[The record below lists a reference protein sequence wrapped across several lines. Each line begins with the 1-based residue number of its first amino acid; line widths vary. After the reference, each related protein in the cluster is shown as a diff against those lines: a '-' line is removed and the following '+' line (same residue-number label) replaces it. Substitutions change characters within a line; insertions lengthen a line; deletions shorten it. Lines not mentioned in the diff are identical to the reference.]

1 MTLDLAP
8 HGAPLAELIGS
19 WQFVL
24 GALVLTLG
32 PAIAL
37 RRRRI
42 ALAALTDDER
52 AAAADRRGRRTEDVL
67 TVVIAAAAAALSAT
81 GLRRVGHHQMGLDA
95 PFDLLPFVAL
105 DVAAMVCGRRARRR
119 ARDGEG
125 PGLSGALFWILAGIS
140 AVFSASEADTLL
152 GGAVRAVWPVL
163 AAVLWEIG
171 SLEER
176 RAARNKGGR
185 PDRRIALVRLLHPVE
200 AFRVALLLAARQ
212 DLAQEEAT
220 VEVRISRAAYRWYRL
235 RRAQDAVKRAGGMTR
250 WAYRFAEMH
259 ADGRAQD
266 ASERAGCSD
275 PVILKRVVARLQL
288 RVRQSDIAGMNL
300 RNPTAFEGILTTL
313 IGTIPTMP
321 CQAADPHP
329 GPSSHPAGE
338 EEQQFRV
345 GMGEGGGLEDDT
357 DEEEDDS
364 SDPDDESERDA
375 DSTADWK
382 TDEEVMA
389 AFVQAAFAQAL
400 RRKDDGTF
408 AWGIN
413 KCAEALNIGN
423 RRANRFLKTQAEWLP
438 EALAAHSAAHSTD
451 NAEPDHFDQALAL
464 ANQPTPPAADR
475 WNLQSDPPA
484 PGQQLLLDEHARL
497 DLAADEDFEKRDS
510 GLLVPAGAGHRHP

>member
-8 HGAPLAELIGS
+8 HGAALAELIGS

-52 AAAADRRGRRTEDVL
+52 VAAADRRGRRIEDVL

-140 AVFSASEADTLL
+140 SVFSASEADSLL

-176 RAARNKGGR
+176 RAARSKGGR

-220 VEVRISRAAYRWYRL
+220 AEVRISRAAYRWYRL

-300 RNPTAFEGILTTL
+300 RNPAAFEGILTTL

-321 CQAADPHP
+321 SQAADPHP
-329 GPSSHPAGE
+329 APSSHPADE
-338 EEQQFRV
+338 EEQQVKV
-345 GMGEGGGLEDDT
+345 GMGEGGGLEGDT

-364 SDPDDESERDA
+364 PDPDDESERDA
-375 DSTADWK
+375 DSAADWK
-382 TDEEVMA
+382 TDEEVIA
-389 AFVQAAFAQAL
+389 AFVQTVP
-400 RRKDDGTF
+400 RRDDGTF

-423 RRANRFLKTQAEWLP
+423 RRAKKFLKTQAEWLP
-438 EALAAHSAAHSTD
+438 EALAAHPAGHSSD
-451 NAEPDHFDQALAL
+451 SAEPDHFDQAIAL
-464 ANQPTPPAADR
+464 ASQPTPPAVDR
-475 WNLQSDPPA
+475 WNLQSEAPA
-484 PGQQLLLDEHARL
+484 ASQQLLLDEHAHL
-497 DLAADEDFEKRDS
+497 DLAADEDFEKRES

>member
-1 MTLDLAP
+1 MTPDLAP
-8 HGAPLAELIGS
+8 QGAALAERLGS

-37 RRRRI
+37 RRRRM

-52 AAAADRRGRRTEDVL
+52 AAAADRRGRRVEDLL

-140 AVFSASEADTLL
+140 SVFSASEADSLL

-220 VEVRISRAAYRWYRL
+220 AEVRISRAAYRWYRL
-235 RRAQDAVKRAGGMTR
+235 RRAQDAVKRAGRMTH
-250 WAYRFAEMH
+250 WAYRLAEMH

-300 RNPTAFEGILTTL
+300 RNPVAFESILNTL
-313 IGTIPTMP
+313 IGTIPAIP
-321 CQAADPHP
+321 SRAADL
-329 GPSSHPAGE
+329 HPAPPSHSDDE
-338 EEQQFRV
+338 EEQQV
-345 GMGEGGGLEDDT
+345 KAGMGEGDESGEDTGDEDT
-357 DEEEDDS
+357 AS
-364 SDPDDESERDA
+364 PDPDVDA
-375 DSTADWK
+375 EQYEDTAAARK
-382 TDEEVMA
+382 TDEEVMD
-389 AFVQAAFAQAL
+389 AFVQTVP
-400 RRKDDGTF
+400 RKDDGTF

-413 KCAEALNIGN
+413 RIAAALGIGN
-423 RRANRFLKTQAEWLP
+423 PRAKKFLDTQAEWLP
-438 EALAAHSAAHSTD
+438 KALAAHPAAHAAD
-451 NAEPDHFDQALAL
+451 GEEPDHFDQAPGPQDLE
-464 ANQPTPPAADR
+464 
-475 WNLQSDPPA
+475 PA
-484 PGQQLLLDEHARL
+484 PAPTGPQPPLELFRL
-497 DLAADEDFEKRDS
+497 DPTVGDHFEKHDS
-510 GLLVPAGAGHRHP
+510 GLLVPAAGSRP

>member
-1 MTLDLAP
+1 MTPDLAP
-8 HGAPLAELIGS
+8 HGAALAELLGS

-37 RRRRI
+37 RRRRM
-42 ALAALTDDER
+42 ALAALTDAQR
-52 AAAADRRGRRTEDVL
+52 AAAADRRGRRVEDIL

-140 AVFSASEADTLL
+140 SVFSASEADSLL

-176 RAARNKGGR
+176 RAARAKGGR

-220 VEVRISRAAYRWYRL
+220 AEVRISRAADRWYRL

-250 WAYRFAEMH
+250 WAYRIAEMH

-275 PVILKRVVARLQL
+275 PAILKRVVARLQV

-300 RNPTAFEGILTTL
+300 KNPAAFEGILSTL
-313 IGTIPTMP
+313 IGTIPVIP
-321 CQAADPHP
+321 SQAADPHP
-329 GPSSHPAGE
+329 APSSHSDDE
-338 EEQQFRV
+338 EEPQV
-345 GMGEGGGLEDDT
+345 KAGMGEGDAPGEDTGGEST
-357 DEEEDDS
+357 AS
-364 SDPDDESERDA
+364 PDPDGDAAQDEDA
-375 DSTADWK
+375 VSGRK
-382 TDEEVMA
+382 TDEEVIA
-389 AFVQAAFAQAL
+389 AFVEHVPL
-400 RRKDDGTF
+400 KDDGAF

-413 KCAEALNIGN
+413 KIASTLGIGN
-423 RRANRFLKTQAEWLP
+423 PRAQKFVDTRAEWLP
-438 EALAAHSAAHSTD
+438 KALADHPAAPGTDST
-451 NAEPDHFDQALAL
+451 EPDHFDQALAV
-464 ANQPTPPAADR
+464 ANEPPRPADHAQD
-475 WNLQSDPPA
+475 LQPA
-484 PGQQLLLDEHARL
+484 PALAGQPPLDVLFRL
-497 DLAADEDFEKRDS
+497 DLTAGDHFEKHDS
-510 GLLVPAGAGHRHP
+510 GLLVPAAGSRP

>member
-1 MTLDLAP
+1 MTPDLAP
-8 HGAPLAELIGS
+8 HGAALAELFGS

-37 RRRRI
+37 RRRRV
-42 ALAALTDDER
+42 ALAALTDTER
-52 AAAADRRGRRTEDVL
+52 AAAADRRGRRIEDVL

-119 ARDGEG
+119 ARDGDG

-140 AVFSASEADTLL
+140 SVFSASEAASLL

-220 VEVRISRAAYRWYRL
+220 AEVRISRAAYRWYRL

-250 WAYRFAEMH
+250 WVYRLVEMH
-259 ADGRAQD
+259 ADARAQD

-275 PVILKRVVARLQL
+275 PAILNRVVARLQM

-300 RNPTAFEGILTTL
+300 RNPAAFEGILNTL
-313 IGTIPTMP
+313 IGTIPTIP
-321 CQAADPHP
+321 SQSADPHP
-329 GPSSHPAGE
+329 APSSHPANDE
-338 EEQQFRV
+338 EPQLRTR
-345 GMGEGGGLEDDT
+345 MAEGGEPGG
-357 DEEEDDS
+357 DS
-364 SDPDDESERDA
+364 DDEDTASTHPDVDAEQDEPPGAER
-375 DSTADWK
+375 K

-389 AFVQAAFAQAL
+389 AFVETVP
-400 RRKDDGTF
+400 RKDDGTF

-413 KCAEALNIGN
+413 KCAEALGIGN
-423 RRANRFLKTQAEWLP
+423 PRARRFLKTQAEWLP
-438 EALAAHSAAHSTD
+438 EALASHPTAHGAD
-451 NAEPDHFDQALAL
+451 GEEPDHFDQALAL
-464 ANQPTPPAADR
+464 ANEPPQPAAAPRALDPALPPA
-475 WNLQSDPPA
+475 
-484 PGQQLLLDEHARL
+484 GQQLAIDERFALDPTVG
-497 DLAADEDFEKRDS
+497 DFEQHDS
-510 GLLVPAGAGHRHP
+510 GLLLPAAAGIRQP

>member
-1 MTLDLAP
+1 MTPDLAP
-8 HGAPLAELIGS
+8 HGAALAELLGS

-37 RRRRI
+37 RRRRM
-42 ALAALTDDER
+42 ALAALTDVER
-52 AAAADRRGRRTEDVL
+52 AAAADRRGRRIEDLL

-81 GLRRVGHHQMGLDA
+81 GLRRVGHHQMGLNA

-119 ARDGEG
+119 ARDGDG
-125 PGLSGALFWILAGIS
+125 SGLSGALFWILAGIS
-140 AVFSASEADTLL
+140 SVFSASEADSLL

-176 RAARNKGGR
+176 RAARTKGGR

-220 VEVRISRAAYRWYRL
+220 AEVRISRAAYRWYRL

-250 WAYRFAEMH
+250 WAYRLAEMH

-300 RNPTAFEGILTTL
+300 RNPVAFEGILNTL
-313 IGTIPTMP
+313 IGTIPAIP
-321 CQAADPHP
+321 SHAADPHAA
-329 GPSSHPAGE
+329 PSSHSG
-338 EEQQFRV
+338 
-345 GMGEGGGLEDDT
+345 
-357 DEEEDDS
+357 DEEDQQVKAGMSESGESGGDTGDEDTAS
-364 SDPDDESERDA
+364 PDPDVDA
-375 DSTADWK
+375 GQDDDAAAGRK

-389 AFVQAAFAQAL
+389 ALVETVP
-400 RRKDDGTF
+400 RKDDGTF

-413 KCAEALNIGN
+413 RIAAALGIGN
-423 RRANRFLKTQAEWLP
+423 GRAKKFVDTRAEWLP
-438 EALAAHSAAHSTD
+438 KALAAHPAARGAD
-451 NAEPDHFDQALAL
+451 GADHFDQALAL
-464 ANQPTPPAADR
+464 ANEPHQSAAHP
-475 WNLQSDPPA
+475 QDPQPA
-484 PGQQLLLDEHARL
+484 PAPAGQQLDELLRL
-497 DLAADEDFEKRDS
+497 DPTAGDHFEEHDS
-510 GLLVPAGAGHRHP
+510 GLLVPAAGSRP

>member
-1 MTLDLAP
+1 MTPDLAP
-8 HGAPLAELIGS
+8 HGAALAELLGS

-42 ALAALTDDER
+42 ALSALTDSER
-52 AAAADRRGRRTEDVL
+52 AQAADRRGRRVEDLL

-105 DVAAMVCGRRARRR
+105 DIAAMVCGRRARRR
-119 ARDGEG
+119 ARDGDG
-125 PGLSGALFWILAGIS
+125 PGLSGALFWTLAGIS
-140 AVFSASEADTLL
+140 SVFSASEADSLL

-176 RAARNKGGR
+176 RAARTKGGR

-220 VEVRISRAAYRWYRL
+220 AEVRISRAAYRWYRL
-235 RRAQDAVKRAGGMTR
+235 RRAQEAVKRAGGMTR
-250 WAYRFAEMH
+250 WAYRLAEMH

-275 PVILKRVVARLQL
+275 PIILKRVVARLQL

-300 RNPTAFEGILTTL
+300 RNPTAFAGILTTL
-313 IGTIPTMP
+313 IGTIPTTP
-321 CQAADPHP
+321 SQATDHHP
-329 GPSSHPAGE
+329 ASPSHPAEE
-338 EEQQFRV
+338 EEQQVNV
-345 GMGEGGGLEDDT
+345 GMGQDEEPEDDIG
-357 DEEEDDS
+357 EEEDDS
-364 SDPDDESERDA
+364 TDPDDDTDRDA
-375 DSTADWK
+375 DSAADWK

-389 AFVQAAFAQAL
+389 AFVETVPL
-400 RRKDDGTF
+400 KDDGTF

-423 RRANRFLKTQAEWLP
+423 RRAKKFLRTQAEWLP
-438 EALAAHSAAHSTD
+438 KALADHPSAHGTGS
-451 NAEPDHFDQALAL
+451 AEPDHFDQALAV
-464 ANQPTPPAADR
+464 ANELPQPAAHPQG
-475 WNLQSDPPA
+475 LQPA
-484 PGQQLLLDEHARL
+484 PAPAGRQPLEELLHL
-497 DLAADEDFEKRDS
+497 DLTVDDRFEEHDS
-510 GLLVPAGAGHRHP
+510 GLFVPAAGSRL

>member
-1 MTLDLAP
+1 MTPDLVP
-8 HGAPLAELIGS
+8 HVAAAAELLGS

-37 RRRRI
+37 RRRRM

-52 AAAADRRGRRTEDVL
+52 ATAANHRGRRVEDLL
-67 TVVIAAAAAALSAT
+67 TVVIAAAAAALSAS
-81 GLRRVGHHQMGLDA
+81 GLRRVGRHQMGLDA

-140 AVFSASEADTLL
+140 SVFSASEADSLL

-212 DLAQEEAT
+212 DLAQEDAT
-220 VEVRISRAAYRWYRL
+220 AEVRISRAAYRWYRL
-235 RRAQDAVKRAGGMTR
+235 RRAQEAVKRNGRMIR
-250 WAYRFAEMH
+250 WAYRIAEMH

-300 RNPTAFEGILTTL
+300 RNPVAFEGILNTL
-313 IGTIPTMP
+313 IGTITTIPS
-321 CQAADPHP
+321 QAAKPHP
-329 GPSSHPAGE
+329 APPSYSDDE
-338 EEQQFRV
+338 EEQQV
-345 GMGEGGGLEDDT
+345 KSGMGERGEAGEDTGDEDT
-357 DEEEDDS
+357 AS
-364 SDPDDESERDA
+364 PDA
-375 DSTADWK
+375 DVDAEQDEDVPAGRK
-382 TDEEVMA
+382 TNEEVMA
-389 AFVQAAFAQAL
+389 AFVETVP
-400 RRKDDGTF
+400 RKDDGTF

-413 KCAEALNIGN
+413 RIAAALGIGN
-423 RRANRFLKTQAEWLP
+423 PRAKKFVATQAEWLP
-438 EALAAHSAAHSTD
+438 KALAAHPAARVAD
-451 NAEPDHFDQALAL
+451 GEEPDHFDQSLAL
-464 ANQPTPPAADR
+464 ASETPQPAAGP
-475 WNLQSDPPA
+475 QDPHPA
-484 PGQQLLLDEHARL
+484 PAPADPQPPLDELFRL
-497 DLAADEDFEKRDS
+497 DPTVGDHFEQHDS
-510 GLLVPAGAGHRHP
+510 GLLVPAAGSRP

>member
-1 MTLDLAP
+1 MTPDLAP
-8 HGAPLAELIGS
+8 HGAALADLFGS

-42 ALAALTDDER
+42 ASAALTDSER
-52 AAAADRRGRRTEDVL
+52 AAAVDRRGRRVEDLL

-81 GLRRVGHHQMGLDA
+81 GLRRVGQHQMGLEA

-119 ARDGEG
+119 ARDGDG
-125 PGLSGALFWILAGIS
+125 SGLSGALFWILAGIS
-140 AVFSASEADTLL
+140 SVFSASEADSLL

-176 RAARNKGGR
+176 RAARTKGGR

-220 VEVRISRAAYRWYRL
+220 AEVRISRAAYRWYRL
-235 RRAQDAVKRAGGMTR
+235 RRAQDAVKQAGRMTR
-250 WAYRFAEMH
+250 WAYRLAEMH

-275 PVILKRVVARLQL
+275 PAILKRVVARLQL

-300 RNPTAFEGILTTL
+300 RNPVAFEGILNTL
-313 IGTIPTMP
+313 IGTIPTIP
-321 CQAADPHP
+321 SQAAGPHP
-329 GPSSHPAGE
+329 VPSSHS
-338 EEQQFRV
+338 
-345 GMGEGGGLEDDT
+345 D
-357 DEEEDDS
+357 DEEEVQVKDGMGQR
-364 SDPDDESERDA
+364 DESGKDTVDEDVTSSGADVDA
-375 DSTADWK
+375 EQDEDTAAGRK

-389 AFVQAAFAQAL
+389 AFVQTVPF
-400 RRKDDGTF
+400 KDDGKP

-413 KCAEALNIGN
+413 RIAAALGIGN
-423 RRANRFLKTQAEWLP
+423 PRAKRFVDTRAEWLP
-438 EALAAHSAAHSTD
+438 KALAAHPAARATD
-451 NAEPDHFDQALAL
+451 GEQPDHFDQALAL
-464 ANQPTPPAADR
+464 ANEPSPSAAGPQD
-475 WNLQSDPPA
+475 LEPA
-484 PGQQLLLDEHARL
+484 PAPAGPQPPLDELFHL
-497 DLAADEDFEKRDS
+497 DPTVGDHFEQHDS
-510 GLLVPAGAGHRHP
+510 GLLVPAAGSRP

>member
-8 HGAPLAELIGS
+8 HGAALAELLAS

-24 GALVLTLG
+24 GTLVLTLG

-37 RRRRI
+37 RRRRM
-42 ALAALTDDER
+42 ALAALTDGQR
-52 AAAADRRGRRTEDVL
+52 AEAADRRGRRVEDLL
-67 TVVIAAAAAALSAT
+67 TVVIAVAAAALSAT
-81 GLRRVGHHQMGLDA
+81 GLRRVGHHQMGLNA

-125 PGLSGALFWILAGIS
+125 PGLSGALFWTLAGIS
-140 AVFSASEADTLL
+140 SVFSASEADSLL

-176 RAARNKGGR
+176 RAVRSKGGR

-212 DLAQEEAT
+212 DLAQEQAT
-220 VEVRISRAAYRWYRL
+220 AEVRISRAANRWYRL
-235 RRAQDAVKRAGGMTR
+235 RRAQEGVKRAGGMTR
-250 WAYRFAEMH
+250 WAYRLAEMH

-300 RNPTAFEGILTTL
+300 RNSAAFEAILTTL

-321 CQAADPHP
+321 SQAADPHP
-329 GPSSHPAGE
+329 TSSSHPVDE
-338 EEQQFRV
+338 EEQQV
-345 GMGEGGGLEDDT
+345 KTGMGADGGHDGDT
-357 DEEEDDS
+357 DEEEDDP

-375 DSTADWK
+375 DSAADWK

-389 AFVQAAFAQAL
+389 AFVQSVP
-400 RRKDDGTF
+400 RKDDGTF

-423 RRANRFLKTQAEWLP
+423 RRAKKFLRTQAAWLP
-438 EALAAHSAAHSTD
+438 EALAAHPAAHGTDST
-451 NAEPDHFDQALAL
+451 APDHFDQALAV
-464 ANQPTPPAADR
+464 ANESPRPTTQAQDSQPAFAPAGQPP
-475 WNLQSDPPA
+475 
-484 PGQQLLLDEHARL
+484 LDEILRL
-497 DLAADEDFEKRDS
+497 DLTVGDHFEKHDS
-510 GLLVPAGAGHRHP
+510 GLLVPAAGSRP

>member
-1 MTLDLAP
+1 MTPDIAP
-8 HGAPLAELIGS
+8 QGAALAELLGS

-37 RRRRI
+37 RRRHM

-52 AAAADRRGRRTEDVL
+52 AAAADRRGRRVEDLL

-81 GLRRVGHHQMGLDA
+81 GLRRVGHHQMGLGA

-119 ARDGEG
+119 ARDGDG

-140 AVFSASEADTLL
+140 AVFSASEAASLL

-176 RAARNKGGR
+176 RSARNKGGR
-185 PDRRIALVRLLHPVE
+185 PDRRITLVRLLHPVE

-212 DLAQEEAT
+212 DLTQEDAT

-235 RRAQDAVKRAGGMTR
+235 RRAQDAVKRAGRMTH
-250 WAYRFAEMH
+250 WVYRLAEMH

-300 RNPTAFEGILTTL
+300 RNPVAFEGILNTL
-313 IGTIPTMP
+313 IGTIPAIP
-321 CQAADPHP
+321 SQAADPDP
-329 GPSSHPAGE
+329 APSSHSDGE
-338 EEQQFRV
+338 EEQQIKA
-345 GMGEGGGLEDDT
+345 GMGEGGEP
-357 DEEEDDS
+357 EEDTGDEDTAS
-364 SDPDDESERDA
+364 PDPDADAEQDEDA
-375 DSTADWK
+375 AAGRK

-389 AFVQAAFAQAL
+389 AFVETVP
-400 RRKDDGTF
+400 RKDDGTF

-413 KCAEALNIGN
+413 KCADAIGIGN
-423 RRANRFLKTQAEWLP
+423 PRAKKFLDTQAEWLP
-438 EALAAHSAAHSTD
+438 KALDDHPAARVAD
-451 NAEPDHFDQALAL
+451 GEEPDHFDQALAL
-464 ANQPTPPAADR
+464 ANEPPQPADSPQDFQAA
-475 WNLQSDPPA
+475 PA
-484 PGQQLLLDEHARL
+484 PTGPQPPLDELFRL
-497 DLAADEDFEKRDS
+497 DPTVGDHFEKHDS
-510 GLLVPAGAGHRHP
+510 GLLVPAAGSRP

>member
-1 MTLDLAP
+1 MTPDLAP
-8 HGAPLAELIGS
+8 QGAVPAELLGS

-37 RRRRI
+37 HRRRT
-42 ALAALTDDER
+42 AMTALTDVER
-52 AAAADRRGRRTEDVL
+52 AEAADRRGRRFEDLL

-81 GLRRVGHHQMGLDA
+81 GLRRVGHHQMGLET

-119 ARDGEG
+119 ARDGDG

-140 AVFSASEADTLL
+140 SVFSASEANSLL

-200 AFRVALLLAARQ
+200 VLRVALLLAARQ

-220 VEVRISRAAYRWYRL
+220 AEIRTSRAAYRWYRL
-235 RRAQDAVKRAGGMTR
+235 RRAQDAVKQAGRMTR
-250 WAYRFAEMH
+250 WVYRLAERH

-300 RNPTAFEGILTTL
+300 RNPVAFEGILNTL
-313 IGTIPTMP
+313 IGIIATSPS
-321 CQAADPHP
+321 QAAGPHP
-329 GPSSHPAGE
+329 VPSS
-338 EEQQFRV
+338 RS
-345 GMGEGGGLEDDT
+345 D
-357 DEEEDDS
+357 DEEEAQVKDGMDQRDGS
-364 SDPDDESERDA
+364 GKDTDDEDIDA
-375 DSTADWK
+375 EQDEDTPAVRK

-389 AFVQAAFAQAL
+389 AFVQTVPL
-400 RRKDDGTF
+400 KDDGKF

-413 KCAEALNIGN
+413 RIAAALGIGN
-423 RRANRFLKTQAEWLP
+423 PRAKRFVDTRADWLP
-438 EALAAHSAAHSTD
+438 KALAAHPAARAADSE
-451 NAEPDHFDQALAL
+451 EPDHFDQALAL
-464 ANQPTPPAADR
+464 ANEPSPSAAGPQDLQPTPPPADP
-475 WNLQSDPPA
+475 QP
-484 PGQQLLLDEHARL
+484 LLDELFRL
-497 DLAADEDFEKRDS
+497 GLAAGDHFEQHDS
-510 GLLVPAGAGHRHP
+510 GLLLPTASSRP

>member
-1 MTLDLAP
+1 MTPDLAP
-8 HGAPLAELIGS
+8 HGAALAELLGS

-37 RRRRI
+37 RRRRM
-42 ALAALTDDER
+42 ALAALTDVER
-52 AAAADRRGRRTEDVL
+52 AAAADRRGRRVEDLL

-119 ARDGEG
+119 ARDGDG
-125 PGLSGALFWILAGIS
+125 SGLSGALFWILAGIS
-140 AVFSASEADTLL
+140 SVFSASEADSLL

-176 RAARNKGGR
+176 RAARTKGGR

-220 VEVRISRAAYRWYRL
+220 AEVRISRAAYRWYRL

-250 WAYRFAEMH
+250 WAYRLAEIH

-275 PVILKRVVARLQL
+275 PAILKRVVARLQL

-300 RNPTAFEGILTTL
+300 RNPVAFEGILNTL
-313 IGTIPTMP
+313 IGTIPAIPSQT
-321 CQAADPHP
+321 ADPHAA
-329 GPSSHPAGE
+329 PSSHSGDE
-338 EEQQFRV
+338 EDQQV
-345 GMGEGGGLEDDT
+345 KAGMGEGDETGEDTGDEDT
-357 DEEEDDS
+357 AS
-364 SDPDDESERDA
+364 PDPDVDA
-375 DSTADWK
+375 GQDDDAAAGRK

-389 AFVQAAFAQAL
+389 AFVETVP
-400 RRKDDGTF
+400 RKDDGTF

-413 KCAEALNIGN
+413 KISAALGIGN
-423 RRANRFLKTQAEWLP
+423 GRAKKFLDTQAEWLP
-438 EALAAHSAAHSTD
+438 KVLAAHPVAHGAD
-451 NAEPDHFDQALAL
+451 GEEPDHFDQALAL
-464 ANQPTPPAADR
+464 ANEPPQPA
-475 WNLQSDPPA
+475 
-484 PGQQLLLDEHARL
+484 GQQQLEELLRL
-497 DLAADEDFEKRDS
+497 DPTAGDHFEEHDS
-510 GLLVPAGAGHRHP
+510 GLLVPSAGSRP

>member
-1 MTLDLAP
+1 MTPDLAP
-8 HGAPLAELIGS
+8 RGAALADLFGS
-19 WQFVL
+19 WQFVF
-24 GALVLTLG
+24 GTLVLTLG

-52 AAAADRRGRRTEDVL
+52 AAAADRRGRRIEDVL

-140 AVFSASEADTLL
+140 AVFSASEADSLL

-220 VEVRISRAAYRWYRL
+220 VEDRISRAAYRWYRL
-235 RRAQDAVKRAGGMTR
+235 RRAQDAVKRTGRMTR
-250 WAYRFAEMH
+250 WAYRLAEMH
-259 ADGRAQD
+259 ADARAQD

-275 PVILKRVVARLQL
+275 PVILNRVVARLQM

-300 RNPTAFEGILTTL
+300 RNPAAFEGILSTL
-313 IGTIPTMP
+313 IGTIPTIP
-321 CQAADPHP
+321 SQATHPHP
-329 GPSSHPAGE
+329 TPPSHPANE
-338 EEQQFRV
+338 EELQVKDRMAK
-345 GMGEGGGLEDDT
+345 GGEP
-357 DEEEDDS
+357 EDDS
-364 SDPDDESERDA
+364 DDEDTTSPPRGDDTEQDEAAAA
-375 DSTADWK
+375 DRK

-389 AFVQAAFAQAL
+389 AFVETVP
-400 RRKDDGTF
+400 RKDDGTF

-413 KCAEALNIGN
+413 KCAEALGIGN
-423 RRANRFLKTQAEWLP
+423 PRADRFLKTQAEWLP
-438 EALAAHSAAHSTD
+438 KALAAHPEAHGAD
-451 NAEPDHFDQALAL
+451 GEEPDHFDQALAL
-464 ANQPTPPAADR
+464 ANELPQ
-475 WNLQSDPPA
+475 PA
-484 PGQQLLLDEHARL
+484 PGLQTLDPAPPPAGRQLSLDERWAI
-497 DLAADEDFEKRDS
+497 DPTVGPFEQHDS
-510 GLLVPAGAGHRHP
+510 GLLLPAAAGIRQP

>member
-1 MTLDLAP
+1 MTPDLVP
-8 HGAPLAELIGS
+8 HGVAVAELLGS
-19 WQFVL
+19 WQFVI

-52 AAAADRRGRRTEDVL
+52 TAAADRRGRRVEDRL
-67 TVVIAAAAAALSAT
+67 TLVIAAAAAALSAT
-81 GLRRVGHHQMGLDA
+81 GLRRVGHHQMGLNT
-95 PFDLLPFVAL
+95 PFDFLPFVAL

-140 AVFSASEADTLL
+140 SVFSAAEASSLL

-176 RAARNKGGR
+176 RAAHNKGGR

-212 DLAQEEAT
+212 DLPQEDAT

-235 RRAQDAVKRAGGMTR
+235 RRAQEAVKRAGGMTR
-250 WAYRFAEMH
+250 WAYRLVEMH
-259 ADGRAQD
+259 ADARAQD

-275 PVILKRVVARLQL
+275 PAILNRVVARLQL

-300 RNPTAFEGILTTL
+300 RNPAAFEGILNTL
-313 IGTIPTMP
+313 IGATPTIPS
-321 CQAADPHP
+321 QATDPHP
-329 GPSSHPAGE
+329 VPPSRPADDE
-338 EEQQFRV
+338 EPQVNPR
-345 GMGEGGGLEDDT
+345 MAGGDQREDDANDT
-357 DEEEDDS
+357 DTAS
-364 SDPDDESERDA
+364 PHPDVDAEQDETAAAER
-375 DSTADWK
+375 K
-382 TDEEVMA
+382 TDQEVMA
-389 AFVQAAFAQAL
+389 AFVETVP
-400 RRKDDGTF
+400 RKDDGTF

-423 RRANRFLKTQAEWLP
+423 PRAKRFLKTQAEWLP
-438 EALAAHSAAHSTD
+438 EALKAHPAARDAD
-451 NAEPDHFDQALAL
+451 GEEPDHFDQALAL
-464 ANQPTPPAADR
+464 AN
-475 WNLQSDPPA
+475 DPP
-484 PGQQLLLDEHARL
+484 PTGEQPSLDELFPVDPTSGDGYEQRG
-497 DLAADEDFEKRDS
+497 S
-510 GLLVPAGAGHRHP
+510 GLLVPAAAGIRQP

>member
-1 MTLDLAP
+1 MTPDLAP
-8 HGAPLAELIGS
+8 QGADLAELRGS

-24 GALVLTLG
+24 GTLVLTLG

-37 RRRRI
+37 RRRL
-42 ALAALTDDER
+42 ALAALTDNER
-52 AAAADRRGRRTEDVL
+52 AAAADRRGRRFEDLL

-105 DVAAMVCGRRARRR
+105 DAAAMVCGRRARRR
-119 ARDGEG
+119 SRDGDR
-125 PGLSGALFWILAGIS
+125 PGLSGALFWTLAGIS
-140 AVFSASEADTLL
+140 AVFSASEADSLL

-220 VEVRISRAAYRWYRL
+220 TEVRISRAAYRWYRL
-235 RRAQDAVKRAGGMTR
+235 RRAQDAVKRAGRMTH
-250 WAYRFAEMH
+250 WVYRLAEMH
-259 ADGRAQD
+259 ADARAQD

-275 PVILKRVVARLQL
+275 PAILKRVIARLQL

-300 RNPTAFEGILTTL
+300 RNPAAFEGILNTL
-313 IGTIPTMP
+313 IGTIPTIP
-321 CQAADPHP
+321 SQAADH
-329 GPSSHPAGE
+329 HPASSSQLNDE
-338 EEQQFRV
+338 EEQHV
-345 GMGEGGGLEDDT
+345 KAGMDAGDDLANDTGSEDTASPDPDADAEQ
-357 DEEEDDS
+357 DEEAAAG
-364 SDPDDESERDA
+364 R
-375 DSTADWK
+375 K

-389 AFVQAAFAQAL
+389 AFVEIVP
-400 RRKDDGTF
+400 RKDDGTF

-413 KCAEALNIGN
+413 KCAEALGIGN
-423 RRANRFLKTQAEWLP
+423 PRAEKFLKTQAEWLP
-438 EALAAHSAAHSTD
+438 GALAAHPSAHVAD
-451 NAEPDHFDQALAL
+451 GEQPDHFDQALAL
-464 ANQPTPPAADR
+464 ANEPPQPAADP
-475 WNLQSDPPA
+475 QDPQPGAAPA
-484 PGQQLLLDEHARL
+484 SQQPLLDELFRL
-497 DLAADEDFEKRDS
+497 DPTVGDHFEQHDS
-510 GLLVPAGAGHRHP
+510 GLLVPAAGSRP

>member
-1 MTLDLAP
+1 MTPDLAP
-8 HGAPLAELIGS
+8 HGAALAELFGS

-24 GALVLTLG
+24 GTLVLTLG

-37 RRRRI
+37 RRRRV
-42 ALAALTDDER
+42 ALATLTDDER
-52 AAAADRRGRRTEDVL
+52 AAAADRRGRRVEDVL

-81 GLRRVGHHQMGLDA
+81 GLRRVGHHQMGLEA
-95 PFDLLPFVAL
+95 PYDLLPFVAL

-119 ARDGEG
+119 ARDGDG

-140 AVFSASEADTLL
+140 AVFSASEADSLL

-176 RAARNKGGR
+176 RAARTKGGR

-235 RRAQDAVKRAGGMTR
+235 RRAQEAVKRNARMTR
-250 WAYRFAEMH
+250 WAYRLAEMH
-259 ADGRAQD
+259 ADARAQD

-300 RNPTAFEGILTTL
+300 RNPAAFEGILSTL
-313 IGTIPTMP
+313 IGAIPTIPS
-321 CQAADPHP
+321 QATDPHP
-329 GPSSHPAGE
+329 APASHSA
-338 EEQQFRV
+338 
-345 GMGEGGGLEDDT
+345 D
-357 DEEEDDS
+357 DEEPQAKARMADDGGPEEDG
-364 SDPDDESERDA
+364 DDEDAALPHPDVDAEQDEEAAAER
-375 DSTADWK
+375 K
-382 TDEEVMA
+382 TDAEVMT
-389 AFVQAAFAQAL
+389 AFVETVP
-400 RRKDDGTF
+400 RKDDGTF

-413 KCAEALNIGN
+413 KCAEALGIGN
-423 RRANRFLKTQAEWLP
+423 PRAERFLKTQAEWLP
-438 EALAAHSAAHSTD
+438 KALADHPAAHGAD
-451 NAEPDHFDQALAL
+451 GEEPDHFDQALAL
-464 ANQPTPPAADR
+464 ANEPPQPAAEPRTLDPAPPPA
-475 WNLQSDPPA
+475 
-484 PGQQLLLDEHARL
+484 GQQLSLDERFAL
-497 DLAADEDFEKRDS
+497 DPTVGDFEQHDS
-510 GLLVPAGAGHRHP
+510 GLLLPAAAGIRQP